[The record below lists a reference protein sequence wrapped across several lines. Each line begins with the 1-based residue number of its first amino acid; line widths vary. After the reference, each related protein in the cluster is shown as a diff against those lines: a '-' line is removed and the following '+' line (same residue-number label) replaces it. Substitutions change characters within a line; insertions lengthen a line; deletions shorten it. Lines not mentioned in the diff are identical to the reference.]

1 MRTIERRRAVHSV
14 WAARLKRVG
23 TDPRGI
29 VHTVRA
35 TDAGAA
41 DITQLAHLLHGEE
54 REVFGDQAYS
64 KQADRQAFAAL
75 GDALPNQSASTAQRP
90 LSERWRLIG

>member
-1 MRTIERRRAVHSV
+1 MK
-14 WAARLKRVG
+14 LRVG

-41 DITQLAHLLHGEE
+41 DITQLAHLLHCEE

-75 GDALPNQSASTAQRP
+75 GGCATESISAR
-90 LSERWRLIG
+90 